1 MFKKIF
7 VFLFMVLL
15 AGCARQYHP
24 VFWRGDTS
32 PATET
37 HKKAPTVAALL
48 PLSGQSKSVGESL
61 KNAALMSAFENRQT
75 PVKVLFFDTEGTEGG
90 AEQAYQWAL
99 AQRPD
104 IVLGPVFSKE
114 VAAVQKS
121 GISVPLLTFSSDT
134 SLMNYKTGTMA
145 VTVPEQIRQM
155 VRYACRNNQLR
166 LGVLGPESK
175 TGEISMNALA
185 EEIQS
190 CPGMNMAKISLYE
203 ADTMNFTKAVQ
214 DILPPIIDADKPN
227 LSEKE
232 KAELAKPMSERA
244 GLDAIFVFEEGIKL
258 RQLLSILAF
267 YDAGPRDIPVYTFAV
282 VGQINDNSVNGAYF
296 ADLDET
302 NYRNFAQ
309 KYQTSFGRAP
319 TRIASQM
326 YDALSWIFS
335 EVASGNS
342 VSLSDLQQKSRY
354 WGVDGL
360 IHLNSDGTNRR
371 ALQLKQKRGS
381 RSVLVEAAEDDF
393 SSLSNANV
401 GGFMGQEATLAY

>member
-1 MFKKIF
+1 MLKKIF
-7 VFLFMVLL
+7 VFLGMILL

-24 VFWRGDTS
+24 VFWRGESS
-32 PATET
+32 PSTE
-37 HKKAPTVAALL
+37 HPSNVPTVAALL

-61 KNAALMSAFENRQT
+61 KNAALMAAFEYRQT
-75 PVKVLFFDTEGTEGG
+75 PVKVLFFDTEGTEEG
-90 AEQAYQWAL
+90 AAQAYQWAL
-99 AQRPD
+99 AQRPN

-114 VAAVQKS
+114 VSAVQNA

-134 SLMNYKTGTMA
+134 SLMNYKTATMA

-166 LGVLGPESK
+166 LAVMGPESK

-185 EEIQS
+185 EEIQH
-190 CPGMNMAKISLYE
+190 CPGMSMQKVSLYA

-214 DILPPIIDADKPN
+214 NILPPIIDADKPN
-227 LSEKE
+227 LTEKE
-232 KAELAKPMSERA
+232 KAQLAMPMSARA

-267 YDAGPRDIPVYTFAV
+267 YDAGARDIPVYTFAV
-282 VGQINDNSVNGAYF
+282 VNQINDNSVNGAYF

-309 KYQTSFGRAP
+309 KYQNYFGRAP
-319 TRIASQM
+319 TRIATQM
-326 YDALSWIFS
+326 YDAISWIFS
-335 EVASGNS
+335 EAGLGHGVT
-342 VSLSDLQQKSRY
+342 LSDLQQKGRY

-360 IHLNSDGTNRR
+360 IHLNTDGTNKR

-381 RSVLVEAAEDDF
+381 KSILVEAAENDF
-393 SSLSNANV
+393 ADYSNVSGVN
-401 GGFMGQEATLAY
+401 FMGQESTSTY